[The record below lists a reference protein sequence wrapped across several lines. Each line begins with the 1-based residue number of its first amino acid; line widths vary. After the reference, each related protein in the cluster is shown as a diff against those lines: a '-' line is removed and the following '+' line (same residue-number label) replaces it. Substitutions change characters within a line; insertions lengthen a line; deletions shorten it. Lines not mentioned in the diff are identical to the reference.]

1 MQFKDQIGFIRQHM
15 KRNKLRVATTILA
28 ATMGCAFLIILAS
41 IGFGLHQTIT
51 NDVLDNNL
59 VTEIEV
65 AGKSDKVESSDVAPS
80 EISDEELQQ
89 IREME
94 HVVAVVERNQPEAE
108 TQVVIGERSTYSQT
122 ILSSMKEE
130 EKAGF
135 SLAEGDMPTTSNE
148 VVIGYHVAGRLLT
161 DEEIEKEAN
170 GEEVKGFAGS
180 LIGQKISVQL
190 TPYSFEEG
198 GEETVEAET
207 WEFVV
212 SGIAKEPA
220 KDWMIDTN
228 VYADSSWGPIFNE
241 KLNMQ
246 QGFENILVYADE
258 LQNVGGITNSLKE
271 DGYFVYSV
279 TEELGSMN
287 VFFTA
292 LKAGLI
298 FVGTIAVLI
307 ASIGIFNTM
316 TMAVTERTREIGV
329 MKAIGAQPKLIR
341 KLFLMESAAIGLI
354 GTALAVAISYGISML
369 ANWLIPIIILSSL
382 GEEDMGAISIVIST
396 IPWQLV
402 VIASAISIGV
412 AMVSGWRPARKAT
425 QIDIIQ
431 ALRQEM

>member
-1 MQFKDQIGFIRQHM
+1 MQFKDQIDFIRQHM

-28 ATMGCAFLIILAS
+28 ATMGCAFLIVLAS

-65 AGKSDKVESSDVAPS
+65 AGKSGEETDLAPS
-80 EISDEELQQ
+80 EIPDGEVQKM
-89 IREME
+89 REMD
-94 HVVAVVERNQPEAE
+94 HVVAVVERTQPDAD
-108 TQVVIGERSTYSQT
+108 TQVAIGERSAYSRVV
-122 ILSSMKEE
+122 LSSMEE
-130 EKAGF
+130 EQKSGF
-135 SLAEGDMPTTSNE
+135 GLSEGKMPAAADE
-148 VVIGYHVAGRLLT
+148 IVIGYHMASQLLT
-161 DEEIEKEAN
+161 EAEQEKQAN
-170 GEEVKGFAGS
+170 GEEVTGFSGS
-180 LIGQKISVQL
+180 LIGQTIEVQL
-190 TPYSFEEG
+190 TPYMNEG
-198 GEETVEAET
+198 DEKTEMSS

-212 SGIAKEPA
+212 TGIAKEPT
-220 KDWMIDTN
+220 KDWMTDTS
-228 VYADSSWGPIFNE
+228 VYADSSWGTVFNE
-241 KLNMQ
+241 ELGLQ
-246 QGFENILVYADE
+246 PGYENILVYADE
-258 LQNVGGITNSLKE
+258 LQNVGGITNALKE
-271 DGYFVYSV
+271 DGYYVYSV
-279 TEELGSMN
+279 TEELGKMN
-287 VFFTA
+287 VFFNA

-369 ANWLIPIIILSSL
+369 SNWLIPIIVMSSL
-382 GEEDMGAISIVIST
+382 GEEQPENFTLVIST

>member
-1 MQFKDQIGFIRQHM
+1 MQFKDQVDFIKQHM

-28 ATMGCAFLIILAS
+28 ATMGCAFLIVLAS

-51 NDVLDNNL
+51 DDVLDNNM
-59 VTEIEV
+59 VTQIEL
-65 AGKSDKVESSDVAPS
+65 AGKSDGETEIAPADLP
-80 EISDEELQQ
+80 ETELQA
-89 IREME
+89 IREMD
-94 HVVAVVERNQPEAE
+94 HVLAVVERTRPEAE
-108 TQVVIGERSTYSQT
+108 TRIMIGERTAYSMAV
-122 ILSSMKEE
+122 LSSMEEE

-135 SLAEGDMPTTSNE
+135 SLAEGKMPAKNNE
-148 VVIGYHVAGRLLT
+148 VVVGYHMAGQLLT
-161 DEEIEKEAN
+161 EAEQEKEAN
-170 GEEVKGFAGS
+170 GEEVKGFSGS
-180 LIGQKISVQL
+180 LIGQTIEMQL
-190 TPYSFEEG
+190 TPFRNE
-198 GEETVEAET
+198 GEEAKESSS

-212 SGIAKEPA
+212 TGIAKEPA
-220 KDWMIDTN
+220 KDWMTDNSI
-228 VYADSSWGPIFNE
+228 YADASWGPVFNE
-241 KLNMQ
+241 ELDLQ
-246 QGFENILVYADE
+246 QGYKNILVYADE
-258 LQNVGGITNSLKE
+258 LQNVGGITNALKE
-271 DGYFVYSV
+271 DGYYVYSV

-287 VFFTA
+287 VFFNA

-341 KLFLMESAAIGLI
+341 KLFLMESAAIGII
-354 GTALAVAISYGISML
+354 GTVLAVAISYGISIL

-382 GEEDMGAISIVIST
+382 GEEDAGGISIVIST

-402 VIASAISIGV
+402 VIASVISIGV

-425 QIDIIQ
+425 QIDVIQ

>member
-1 MQFKDQIGFIRQHM
+1 MQFKDQIDFIRQHM

-28 ATMGCAFLIILAS
+28 ATMGCAFLIVLAS

-51 NDVLDNNL
+51 DDVLDNNM

-65 AGKSDKVESSDVAPS
+65 AGKSDGETEIAPAD
-80 EISDEELQQ
+80 IPATELQK

-94 HVVAVVERNQPEAE
+94 HVLAVVERNQPDAD
-108 TQVVIGERSTYSQT
+108 TQIIIGERSTYSMAV
-122 ILSSMKEE
+122 LSSMQEE

-135 SLAEGDMPTTSNE
+135 ALSEGQMPAKPTEVIVGFHMAE
-148 VVIGYHVAGRLLT
+148 RLLT
-161 DEEIEKEAN
+161 EEEMEKEAN
-170 GEEVKGFAGS
+170 GEEIQGFAGS
-180 LIGQKISVQL
+180 LIGQTIQMEL
-190 TPYSFEEG
+190 TPYMNEG
-198 GEETVEAET
+198 DEAREGET

-212 SGIAKEPA
+212 TGIAEEPA
-220 KDWMIDTN
+220 KDWMTDN
-228 VYADSSWGPIFNE
+228 RVYADSSWGPVFNE
-241 KLNMQ
+241 ALGLEESFK
-246 QGFENILVYADE
+246 NILVYADE
-258 LQNVGGITNSLKE
+258 LQNVGGITNALKE
-271 DGYFVYSV
+271 DGYYVYSV

-341 KLFLMESAAIGLI
+341 KLFLMESAAIGII
-354 GTALAVAISYGISML
+354 GTVLAVAISYAISL
-369 ANWLIPIIILSSL
+369 LSNWLIPMIVMSSL
-382 GEEDMGAISIVIST
+382 GEDRPDDFTLVIST

-402 VIASAISIGV
+402 LIASVISIGV

-425 QIDIIQ
+425 QIDVIQ

>member
-1 MQFKDQIGFIRQHM
+1 MQFKDQIDFIRQHM

-28 ATMGCAFLIILAS
+28 ATMGCAFLIVLAS

-51 NDVLDNNL
+51 DDVLDNNL

-65 AGKSDKVESSDVAPS
+65 AGKSGEVTDLSPA
-80 EISDEELQQ
+80 EIPETEVQMMRD
-89 IREME
+89 ME
-94 HVVAVVERNQPEAE
+94 HVVAVVERTRPDADAL
-108 TQVVIGERSTYSQT
+108 VVIGERNTYSNVV
-122 ILSSMKEE
+122 LSSMEE
-130 EKAGF
+130 EQRAGF
-135 SLAEGDMPTTSNE
+135 GLSDGTMPASANE
-148 VVIGYHVAGRLLT
+148 IVVGYHMASQLLT
-161 DEEIEKEAN
+161 ESEQEKQNN
-170 GEEVKGFAGS
+170 GEEVGGFAGS
-180 LIGQKISVQL
+180 LIGQTIELQL
-190 TPYSFEEG
+190 TPYMNEG
-198 GEETVEAET
+198 DVQMPEASS

-212 SGIAKEPA
+212 TGIAKEPS
-220 KDWMIDTN
+220 KDWMTDTGI
-228 VYADSSWGPIFNE
+228 YADSSWGSIFNE
-241 KLNMQ
+241 EMGLEP
-246 QGFENILVYADE
+246 GYENILVYADE
-258 LQNVGGITNSLKE
+258 LQNVGGITNALKDE
-271 DGYFVYSV
+271 GYYVYSV
-279 TEELGSMN
+279 TEELGTMN

-354 GTALAVAISYGISML
+354 GTALAVVISYGISIL
-369 ANWLIPIIILSSL
+369 SNWLIPIIVMSSL
-382 GEEDMGAISIVIST
+382 GEEQPQDFTLVIST

-402 VIASAISIGV
+402 VIASVISIGV

>member
-1 MQFKDQIGFIRQHM
+1 MQFKDQIDFIRQHM

-28 ATMGCAFLIILAS
+28 ATMGCAFLIVLAS

-51 NDVLDNNL
+51 NDVLDNNM

-65 AGKSDKVESSDVAPS
+65 AGKSDGET
-80 EISDEELQQ
+80 EISPTEIPAAELEDV
-89 IREME
+89 RGME
-94 HVVAVVERNQPEAE
+94 HVLAVVERNQPEAE
-108 TQVVIGERSTYSQT
+108 TQTTIGDRTAYSWAV
-122 ILSSMKEE
+122 LSSMEE
-130 EKAGF
+130 EQKAGF
-135 SLAEGDMPTTSNE
+135 ALSDGKMPSKDNE
-148 VVIGYHVAGRLLT
+148 VVVGWHMASQLLT
-161 DEEIEKEAN
+161 EAEQEKQAN

-180 LIGQKISVQL
+180 LIGQTIEMQL
-190 TPYSFEEG
+190 TPYRNE
-198 GEETVEAET
+198 GEEAKESAS

-212 SGIAKEPA
+212 TGIAEEPA
-220 KDWMIDTN
+220 KDWMTDNAI
-228 VYADSSWGPIFNE
+228 YADSSWGPVFNE
-241 KLNMQ
+241 ELGLEEGRK
-246 QGFENILVYADE
+246 NILVYADA
-258 LQNVGGITNSLKE
+258 LQNVGGITNALKE
-271 DGYFVYSV
+271 DGYYVYSV

-341 KLFLMESAAIGLI
+341 KLFLMESAAIGII
-354 GTALAVAISYGISML
+354 GTVLAVVISYAISLLS
-369 ANWLIPIIILSSL
+369 NWLIPMIVMNSL
-382 GEEDMGAISIVIST
+382 GEDRPDDFTLVIST
-396 IPWQLV
+396 IPWQLE
-402 VIASAISIGV
+402 VIASVISIGV

>member
-1 MQFKDQIGFIRQHM
+1 MQFKDQIDFIRQHM

-28 ATMGCAFLIILAS
+28 ATMGCAFLIVLAS

-65 AGKSDKVESSDVAPS
+65 AGKSGEETDLAPS
-80 EISDEELQQ
+80 EIPDAEVQKM
-89 IREME
+89 REME
-94 HVVAVVERNQPEAE
+94 HVVAVVERTQPDAG

-122 ILSSMKEE
+122 VLSSMEE
-130 EKAGF
+130 EQKAGF
-135 SLAEGDMPTTSNE
+135 GLSEGTMPQSTDEIVVGYHMASQLLTEAEREKQAEGGE
-148 VVIGYHVAGRLLT
+148 V
-161 DEEIEKEAN
+161 D
-170 GEEVKGFAGS
+170 GFLGS
-180 LIGQKISVQL
+180 LIGQTIELQL
-190 TPYSFEEG
+190 TPYMNEG
-198 GEETVEAET
+198 AEQPEMSS

-212 SGIAKEPA
+212 TGIAKEPA
-220 KDWMIDTN
+220 KDWMTDAN
-228 VYADSSWGPIFNE
+228 VYADSSWGAVFSEEMGLQP
-241 KLNMQ
+241 
-246 QGFENILVYADE
+246 GYENILVYADE
-258 LQNVGGITNSLKE
+258 LQNVGGITNALKD
-271 DGYFVYSV
+271 DGFYVYSV

-354 GTALAVAISYGISML
+354 GTVLAVAISYGISML
-369 ANWLIPIIILSSL
+369 SNWLIPIIVMSSL
-382 GEEDMGAISIVIST
+382 GEDRPDDFTLVIST

-402 VIASAISIGV
+402 LIASAISIGV

>member
-1 MQFKDQIGFIRQHM
+1 MQFKDQIDFIRQHM
-15 KRNKLRVATTILA
+15 KRNRLRVATTILA
-28 ATMGCAFLIILAS
+28 ATMGCAFLIVLAS

-51 NDVLDNNL
+51 DDVLDNNM

-65 AGKSDKVESSDVAPS
+65 AGKSDGETEVAPS
-80 EISDEELQQ
+80 GIPAADLQK

-94 HVVAVVERNQPEAE
+94 HVVAVVERNKPEAE
-108 TQVVIGERSTYSQT
+108 AQTVIGNRSAYSE
-122 ILSSMKEE
+122 IVLSSMEE
-130 EKAGF
+130 EQKAGF
-135 SLAEGDMPTTSNE
+135 ALSEGKMPSKAEE
-148 VVIGYHVAGRLLT
+148 IVVGYHMAEQLLT
-161 DEEIEKEAN
+161 EAEMEKEAN
-170 GEEVKGFAGS
+170 GEEVDGFAGS
-180 LIGQKISVQL
+180 LIGQTIELHL
-190 TPYSFEEG
+190 TPFRDE
-198 GEETVEAET
+198 GEEAKESSS

-212 SGIAKEPA
+212 AGIAKEPA
-220 KDWMIDTN
+220 KDWMTDN
-228 VYADSSWGPIFNE
+228 SVYADSSWGAVFNE
-241 KLNMQ
+241 ELGLQ
-246 QGFENILVYADE
+246 QSYKHILVYADE
-258 LQNVGGITNSLKE
+258 LQNVGGITDTLKE
-271 DGYFVYSV
+271 DGYYVYSV

-341 KLFLMESAAIGLI
+341 KLFLMESAAIGII
-354 GTALAVAISYGISML
+354 GTVLAVAISYAISL
-369 ANWLIPIIILSSL
+369 LSNWLIPMIVMSSL
-382 GEEDMGAISIVIST
+382 GEDRPDDFTLVIST

-402 VIASAISIGV
+402 LIASVISIGV